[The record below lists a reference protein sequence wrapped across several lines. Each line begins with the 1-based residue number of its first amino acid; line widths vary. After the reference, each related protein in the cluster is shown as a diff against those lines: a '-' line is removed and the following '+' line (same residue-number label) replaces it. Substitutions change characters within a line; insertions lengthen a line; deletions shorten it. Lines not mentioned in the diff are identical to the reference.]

1 MSEITSKNRGFVS
14 GKTLLSLAGAFT
26 LSLVWWVNLEDKS
39 TILEVTPLLETVSRK
54 STRLNSSHSSEPSM
68 PSSA

>member
-39 TILEVTPLLETVSRK
+39 TILEVTPLSG
-54 STRLNSSHSSEPSM
+54 NSEGRSV
-68 PSSA
+68 